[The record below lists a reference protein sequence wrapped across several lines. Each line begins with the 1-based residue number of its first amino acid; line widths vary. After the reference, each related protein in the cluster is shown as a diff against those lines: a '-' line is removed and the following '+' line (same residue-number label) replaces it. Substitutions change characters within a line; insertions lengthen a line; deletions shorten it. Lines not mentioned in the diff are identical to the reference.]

1 MSVGSRVTYKT
12 AWNNWESLG
21 LRLGA
26 DVSLKV
32 PFVLWMAASSCHSY
46 EVTMVVSFIA
56 YLQSKRPI
64 ILPGT
69 VDNYVSGLRHCLM
82 QLNVSERVFKAP
94 VVIQCR
100 AALNIQHRIENP
112 DNEAKTLPFM
122 SGWFPT
128 LRRLLNMC
136 DIKNFMLVVA
146 FQLAFVCLLRSSEV
160 IITADDHFLRAC
172 DVSFEMQS
180 SEAENV
186 WIAPADTVLYDEGL
200 LEGITIKIRSAKN
213 DQGGRGY
220 KYYFARN
227 RELSSTAAFDLVLDM
242 FRLAQL
248 TQPVGATAFFSYQGW
263 ALPYHKFNEVIKRV
277 ARECGADPDRYS
289 CHSLRIG
296 GATVL
301 AAANFPDYII
311 QNMGRWKSLA
321 FLHYLHWAPS
331 MMRTAMSALIDMSI
345 FTFEDLGKMNA
356 GVALN
361 EGQRR

>member
-1 MSVGSRVTYKT
+1 
-12 AWNNWESLG
+12 
-21 LRLGA
+21 
-26 DVSLKV
+26 
-32 PFVLWMAASSCHSY
+32 
-46 EVTMVVSFIA
+46 
-56 YLQSKRPI
+56 
-64 ILPGT
+64 
-69 VDNYVSGLRHCLM
+69 
-82 QLNVSERVFKAP
+82 
-94 VVIQCR
+94 
-100 AALNIQHRIENP
+100 
-112 DNEAKTLPFM
+112 M

-180 SEAENV
+180 IEAENV

-263 ALPYHKFNEVIKRV
+263 IYR
-277 ARECGADPDRYS
+277 S
-289 CHSLRIG
+289 
-296 GATVL
+296 
-301 AAANFPDYII
+301 
-311 QNMGRWKSLA
+311 
-321 FLHYLHWAPS
+321 
-331 MMRTAMSALIDMSI
+331 
-345 FTFEDLGKMNA
+345 
-356 GVALN
+356 
-361 EGQRR
+361 